1 MIRRSVISD
10 EISQNLGEVI
20 DVACA
25 FRLDA
30 IEIRTVWDTRIDLLD
45 ASAINRLRDATSA
58 ANLAISAVAPP
69 FYKCDIDSPAERR
82 EHLEI
87 LRRSIDVAKRLRT
100 DLVRT
105 FTFWKTRDLDE
116 VFDRIVEYYQE
127 PADIARS
134 TGVTLAVE
142 NEYACLV
149 GTGRELARF
158 LTKLDRP
165 EARALWDPCNAFFAV
180 DAEPPFPDGYDA
192 IRSSIVHVHL
202 KDARKIPGGPKPVLA
217 PLGEGDVDVAGQLA
231 ALGRDGYNGY
241 ASLET
246 HWRPEV
252 LDEATMRLPGG
263 AAFSERA
270 AAATIYCL
278 RRWDQINE
286 QAKAERGTTGNGS
299 NSGR

>member
-10 EISQNLGEVI
+10 EISQDLGEVI
-20 DVACA
+20 EVARA

-45 ASAINRLRDATSA
+45 ATAVNRLRHATA
-58 ANLAISAVAPP
+58 AADLAISAVAPP
-69 FYKCDIDSPAERR
+69 FYKCDIDSPSEQR

-87 LRRSIDVAKRLRT
+87 LRRSIDVARRLGT
-100 DLVRT
+100 NLVRT
-105 FTFWKTRDLDE
+105 FTFWKTSDLDE
-116 VFDRIVEYYQE
+116 VLDRIVEYYQE
-127 PADIARS
+127 PVDIARS

-149 GTGRELARF
+149 GTGRELAALLKR
-158 LTKLDRP
+158 LDRP

-180 DAEPPFPDGYDA
+180 DAELPFPDGYEAVRD
-192 IRSSIVHVHL
+192 RVVHVHL
-202 KDARKIPGGPKPVLA
+202 KDAKKVLGSPKPVLA
-217 PLGEGDVDVAGQLA
+217 PLGEGEVDVAGQLE
-231 ALGRDGYNGY
+231 ALNHDGYNGFV
-241 ASLET
+241 SLET

-263 AAFSERA
+263 AAFSQRA

-278 RRWDQINE
+278 RRWDQIIHQSE
-286 QAKAERGTTGNGS
+286 AGRGTTANGD
-299 NSGR
+299 NSGG